1 MNPFLHFYHVEQHPL
16 KLITFFIPQNIYE
29 NAVNNGKKHLTF
41 SMDFRQV
48 LRLGGS
54 AQANPEEANHVNQ
67 LKETS
72 YLIGMQLNQA

>member
-1 MNPFLHFYHVEQHPL
+1 
-16 KLITFFIPQNIYE
+16 
-29 NAVNNGKKHLTF
+29 
-41 SMDFRQV
+41 MDFHQV

-72 YLIGMQLNQA
+72 YLIGMQLNVTN